1 MKSTAPVLQFEKVT
15 VAGRSEGITS
25 VTDVSLVVERGSIVI
40 VLLEDGRE
48 QTLLAEAAQGLAAP
62 EHGRVLFRG
71 RSWQD
76 MSDDEQSKE
85 RGRTRRVF
93 DHYGWISNLDVA
105 ENICLSECHHTGRRT
120 DDVLTEADVWCR
132 RFGMARI
139 PSGRP
144 ARVPSQTLRKLE
156 WVRAFLG
163 QPDLM
168 ILERPLF
175 GVARG
180 EAQLL
185 GAAVREAVER
195 GVACLWLSEDRPA
208 ADFGTV
214 VKMSRYRMEGER
226 VLPVAQEGEAV
237 T

>member
-1 MKSTAPVLQFEKVT
+1 MKNPSPVLEFDQVT
-15 VAGRSEGITS
+15 FVGRSEGIAS
-25 VTDVSLVVERGSIVI
+25 VRDMSLAVERGHIAMI
-40 VLLEDGRE
+40 LLEDGRE
-48 QTLLAEAAQGLAAP
+48 QTLLAEAAQGLVVP
-62 EHGRVLFRG
+62 EHGKVSFRG

-76 MSDDEQSKE
+76 MSDSEQSEE

-120 DDVLTEADVWCR
+120 EDVLTDADVWCR

-180 EAQLL
+180 EAPLL
-185 GAAVREAVER
+185 VAAVREAVER
-195 GVACLWLSEDRPA
+195 GVACLWLSEERPA
-208 ADFGTV
+208 ADFGAV
-214 VKMSRYRMEGER
+214 VKMSLYRMEGER
-226 VLPVAQEGEAV
+226 VLPVTQEGEAV